1 MTGAV
6 NLTCDEVRD
15 LAPMFV
21 TGALDPDEMAA
32 VREHLAGC
40 DDAHAELTELGESS
54 AALLET
60 VEPAEPSASLK
71 PRLMAAAQA
80 DLDAG
85 RHPSQ
90 AGAAPAAAAAPAAV
104 AAPTVAAAPAAPAA
118 TTVVSLDAA
127 RSRRGARL
135 GWVLAA
141 AAVIVAV
148 ALGGWN
154 IALRRD
160 LSSAEAYRDGVN
172 QALDLAAQPG
182 SVTALLANP
191 DGTVSGFGVVG
202 ADGTVK
208 LAVRGLPATTGS
220 QVYTAWSIEGTTAP
234 VSMGDFTVG
243 ADGVAIT
250 TVQAPNTEPG
260 ATIALTLEPNAGNQA
275 PAGPVVAAGVTRAP
289 AG

>member
-1 MTGAV
+1 MTDAV

-15 LAPMFV
+15 LAPLFV
-21 TGALDPDEMAA
+21 TGVLDPDEMAG

-40 DDAHAELTELGESS
+40 DDAHAELTELGESA

-60 VEPAEPSASLK
+60 AEPAEPPASLK

-90 AGAAPAAAAAPAAV
+90 APAPAAAV
-104 AAPTVAAAPAAPAA
+104 AAPSAAPSPAPPAPLA
-118 TTVVSLDAA
+118 STVVSLDAA
-127 RSRRGARL
+127 RSRRRARL

-160 LSSAEAYRDGVN
+160 LSTAEAYRNGVD
-172 QALDLAAQPG
+172 QALDLAAKPG

-191 DGTVSGFGVVG
+191 DGSVSGFGVVG

-208 LAVRGLPATTGS
+208 LAVRGLPATSGS

-243 ADGVAIT
+243 PDGVAIA

-289 AG
+289 AS